1 MKTDIEIA
9 RSVQMRRITEI
20 AESIGIPEEKID
32 QYGRY
37 MAKVSRQ
44 LVDEEKVAKSK
55 LILVTAITATKAGIG
70 KTTVSV
76 GLALGLNK
84 IGKKAIVAL
93 REPSLGPCFGM
104 KGGAAGGGYAQ
115 VLPME
120 KINLHFTGD
129 FHAITSAHNMISA
142 LMDNYIYQHQ
152 ADGFA
157 LKEVIWKRVLDVNDR
172 SLRNIVTGLGP
183 RTNGLT
189 AESGFDITPASELMA
204 ILCLS
209 KNLDD
214 MRRRIDNILLGY
226 TFDDKPFMVK
236 DLGITGSILVL
247 LKTAFKPNLVQ
258 TLEGTPAFVHGGP
271 FANIAHGCNS
281 VIATRLALKL
291 ADYVVTN
298 ELSKTDY
305 IYAYKDSLYI
315 APTDMD
321 HDYRSDCYIG
331 INGLF
336 RKETSGLGGKADYS
350 DTLQIA
356 RGTKNPLR
364 FLEYN
369 IEPQAITDTSLIP
382 KPEMKLLMDA
392 GVSKINF
399 VLGKAK
405 VDENDAE
412 SVQNIQSIKQKIQA
426 IVNNEFATLKS
437 IEIVGYA
444 SPEGSYKQNLS
455 LAKARTDLILKELAA
470 SLDPSVAKFVELTS
484 ESVVEPWSKVAN
496 MLRETDP
503 ELAAYIDDLVY
514 KYADTH
520 DKIIPHMRN
529 HKKYRT
535 FLLQEI
541 LPSLRKV
548 EYTLNYSEFRKLKD
562 HEIWDRYNAKT
573 EEISR
578 YEYWRLIDTAPDSL
592 TRYSL
597 ISEGLEKYPNF
608 TYVANDMAIQLI
620 KQDSINLEIL
630 KPSMGKGKKVPD
642 EVIYNQALMAL
653 GAREV
658 AMADSLAR
666 LLPTNDQSAHLKS
679 ITAALAGDFEGAY
692 QIITKSS
699 SLPAVPTLLP
709 TAPYS
714 PCTTLSTR

>member
-1 MKTDIEIA
+1 MKILANKISGILLSVLFLAIGSFLFEASAQDIRIQGKITDIATGEPIA
-9 RSVQMRRITEI
+9 AVNIIDDGYVIAYSDIDGNYSCTVSRDAELIFYSGQHEEVKIKVNNRQIINVQMQMLTIEI
-20 AESIGIPEEKID
+20 SEAVVTASFGNTTVYVEPSD
-32 QYGRY
+32 L
-37 MAKVSRQ
+37 Q
-44 LVDEEKVAKSK
+44 LVGDHF
-55 LILVTAITATKAGIG
+55 ILKTNVRIPRKQFDLNSRFIFQPVLYDATLKDSTYFRPVVI
-70 KTTVSV
+70 
-76 GLALGLNK
+76 
-84 IGKKAIVAL
+84 
-93 REPSLGPCFGM
+93 
-104 KGGAAGGGYAQ
+104 
-115 VLPME
+115 
-120 KINLHFTGD
+120 
-129 FHAITSAHNMISA
+129 
-142 LMDNYIYQHQ
+142 
-152 ADGFA
+152 DGFNYHINQQRYFSFDGS
-157 LKEVIWKRVLDVNDR
+157 KDR
-172 SLRNIVTGLGP
+172 
-183 RTNGLT
+183 
-189 AESGFDITPASELMA
+189 
-204 ILCLS
+204 
-209 KNLDD
+209 
-214 MRRRIDNILLGY
+214 
-226 TFDDKPFMVK
+226 
-236 DLGITGSILVL
+236 
-247 LKTAFKPNLVQ
+247 
-258 TLEGTPAFVHGGP
+258 
-271 FANIAHGCNS
+271 
-281 VIATRLALKL
+281 L

-298 ELSKTDY
+298 ELSQNDN
-305 IYAYKDSLYI
+305 IYSYKDSLYVD
-315 APTDMD
+315 PKNVNNDF
-321 HDYRSDCYIG
+321 RSDCYIA

-336 RKETSGLGGKADYS
+336 KRDSSRPGAKKDYE
-350 DTLQIA
+350 DTLLIA
-356 RGTKNPLR
+356 KGTVNPLR
-364 FLEYN
+364 FIEYN
-369 IEPQAITDTSLIP
+369 IDPQELTDTNLIP

-412 SVQNIQSIKQKIQA
+412 SVQNIQSIKHKIQA

-535 FLLQEI
+535 FLLKET

-597 ISEGLEKYPNF
+597 ITEGLEKYPNF

-620 KQDSINLEIL
+620 KQDSVNLEIL
-630 KPSMGKGKKVPD
+630 KPSLGRRAP
-642 EVIYNQALMAL
+642 EPVIYNQALMAL

-658 AMADSLAR
+658 AMADSLSR
-666 LLPTNDQSAHLKS
+666 LLPMNDTTAYLKS
-679 ITAALAGDFEGAY
+679 ITAALAGDYEAAY
-692 QIITKSS
+692 PQLASRGGLNEVLLLLCMERNANALAKCNDLMATGDYNDNAKFWYVHAVCANRTEDIFTAMTSLEMALMLDPSLEETARLDSDAMDIIDLIRPPLDGTQ
-699 SLPAVPTLLP
+699 TE
-709 TAPYS
+709 Y
-714 PCTTLSTR
+714 

>member
-1 MKTDIEIA
+1 MKILANKISGILLSVLFLAIGSFLFEASAQDIRIQGKITDIATGEPIA
-9 RSVQMRRITEI
+9 AVNIIDDGYVIAYSDIDGNYSCTVARDAELIFYSGQHEEVKIKVNNRQIINVQMQMLTIEI
-20 AESIGIPEEKID
+20 SEAVVTASFGNTTVYVEPSD
-32 QYGRY
+32 L
-37 MAKVSRQ
+37 Q
-44 LVDEEKVAKSK
+44 LVGDHF
-55 LILVTAITATKAGIG
+55 ILKTNVRIPRKQFDLNSRFIFQPVLYDATLKDSTYFRPVVI
-70 KTTVSV
+70 
-76 GLALGLNK
+76 
-84 IGKKAIVAL
+84 
-93 REPSLGPCFGM
+93 
-104 KGGAAGGGYAQ
+104 
-115 VLPME
+115 
-120 KINLHFTGD
+120 
-129 FHAITSAHNMISA
+129 
-142 LMDNYIYQHQ
+142 
-152 ADGFA
+152 DGFNYHINQQRYFSFDGS
-157 LKEVIWKRVLDVNDR
+157 KDR
-172 SLRNIVTGLGP
+172 
-183 RTNGLT
+183 
-189 AESGFDITPASELMA
+189 
-204 ILCLS
+204 
-209 KNLDD
+209 
-214 MRRRIDNILLGY
+214 
-226 TFDDKPFMVK
+226 
-236 DLGITGSILVL
+236 
-247 LKTAFKPNLVQ
+247 
-258 TLEGTPAFVHGGP
+258 
-271 FANIAHGCNS
+271 
-281 VIATRLALKL
+281 L

-298 ELSKTDY
+298 ELSQNDN
-305 IYAYKDSLYI
+305 IYSYKDSLYVD
-315 APTDMD
+315 PKNVNNDF
-321 HDYRSDCYIG
+321 RSDCYIA

-336 RKETSGLGGKADYS
+336 KRDSSRPGAKKDYE
-350 DTLQIA
+350 DTLLIA
-356 RGTKNPLR
+356 KGTVNPLR
-364 FLEYN
+364 FIEYN
-369 IEPQAITDTSLIP
+369 IDPQELTDTNLIP

-503 ELAAYIDDLVY
+503 ELATYIDDLVY

-620 KQDSINLEIL
+620 KQDSVNLEIL
-630 KPSMGKGKKVPD
+630 KPSLGRRAP
-642 EVIYNQALMAL
+642 EPVIYNQALMAL

-658 AMADSLAR
+658 AMADSLSR
-666 LLPTNDQSAHLKS
+666 LLPMNDTTAYLKS
-679 ITAALAGDFEGAY
+679 ITAALAGDYEAAY
-692 QIITKSS
+692 PQLASRGGLNEVLLLLCMERNANALAKCNDLMATGDYNDNAKFWYVHAVCANRAEDIFTAMTSLEMALMLDPSLEETARLDSDAMDIIDLIRPPLDGTQ
-699 SLPAVPTLLP
+699 TE
-709 TAPYS
+709 Y
-714 PCTTLSTR
+714 

>member
-1 MKTDIEIA
+1 MKILANKISGILLSVLFLAIGSFLFEASAQDIRIQGKITDIATGEPIA
-9 RSVQMRRITEI
+9 AVNIIDDGYVIAYSDIDGNYSCTVARDAELIFYSGQHEEVKIKVNNRQIINVQMQMLTIEI
-20 AESIGIPEEKID
+20 SEAVVTASFGNTTVYVEPSD
-32 QYGRY
+32 L
-37 MAKVSRQ
+37 Q
-44 LVDEEKVAKSK
+44 LVGDHF
-55 LILVTAITATKAGIG
+55 ILKTNVRIPRKQFDLNSRFIFQPVLYDATLKDSTYFRPVVI
-70 KTTVSV
+70 
-76 GLALGLNK
+76 
-84 IGKKAIVAL
+84 
-93 REPSLGPCFGM
+93 
-104 KGGAAGGGYAQ
+104 
-115 VLPME
+115 
-120 KINLHFTGD
+120 
-129 FHAITSAHNMISA
+129 
-142 LMDNYIYQHQ
+142 
-152 ADGFA
+152 DGFNYHINQ
-157 LKEVIWKRVLDVNDR
+157 LRYFSFDGSKDR
-172 SLRNIVTGLGP
+172 
-183 RTNGLT
+183 
-189 AESGFDITPASELMA
+189 
-204 ILCLS
+204 
-209 KNLDD
+209 
-214 MRRRIDNILLGY
+214 
-226 TFDDKPFMVK
+226 
-236 DLGITGSILVL
+236 
-247 LKTAFKPNLVQ
+247 
-258 TLEGTPAFVHGGP
+258 
-271 FANIAHGCNS
+271 
-281 VIATRLALKL
+281 L

-298 ELSKTDY
+298 ELSQNDN
-305 IYAYKDSLYI
+305 IYSYKDSLYVD
-315 APTDMD
+315 PKNVNNDF
-321 HDYRSDCYIG
+321 RSDCYIA

-336 RKETSGLGGKADYS
+336 KRENTRPGAKKDYE
-350 DTLQIA
+350 DTLLIA
-356 RGTKNPLR
+356 KGTVNPLR
-364 FLEYN
+364 FIEYN
-369 IEPQAITDTSLIP
+369 IDPQELTDTNLIP

-470 SLDPSVAKFVELTS
+470 SLDPSVAKFVDLTS
-484 ESVVEPWSKVAN
+484 ESVVEPWSKVAT

-535 FLLQEI
+535 FLLKEI

-608 TYVANDMAIQLI
+608 TYVANDLAIQLI
-620 KQDSINLEIL
+620 KKDSVNLEIL
-630 KPSMGKGKKVPD
+630 KPSLGRRAP
-642 EVIYNQALMAL
+642 EPVIYNQALMAL

-658 AMADSLAR
+658 AMADSLSR
-666 LLPTNDQSAHLKS
+666 LLPMNDTTAYLKS
-679 ITAALAGDFEGAY
+679 ITAALAGDYETAY
-692 QIITKSS
+692 PQLASRGGLNEVLLLLCMERNANALAKCNELMATGDYNDNAKFWYVHAVCANRAEDIFTAMT
-699 SLPAVPTLLP
+699 SLEMALMLDPSLEE
-709 TAPYS
+709 TARLDSDAMDIVDLIRPPLDGTQTEY
-714 PCTTLSTR
+714 